1 MLKVLS
7 YILLYLLGGT
17 FGLVSGLLYTII
29 SGTAKDQ
36 GLAAGGILVFNAL
49 VGLLLGIII
58 ATLVTV
64 KVENKQIPKTN
75 KIMTIT
81 NVALI
86 LILTLLIKS
95 NT

>member
-7 YILLYLLGGT
+7 YILFYLLSSI
-17 FGLVSGLLYTII
+17 FGLVSGMLYTIL
-29 SGTAKDQ
+29 SETAKGQ

-49 VGLLLGIII
+49 VGLLLGITI

-75 KIMTIT
+75 KIMTTI
-81 NVALI
+81 NVVLI
-86 LILTLLIKS
+86 VILTLIIKS